1 MRVQDA
7 NPAPAGAANGDAPPA
22 PAKGRNPPK
31 KRGAGAGGGRVKV
44 KKARVL
50 PAAARAWRLHVRKI
64 VRTCGHT
71 GTLEQDCA
79 SSCISCAVRAVNFV
93 IKVKK

>member
-7 NPAPAGAANGDAPPA
+7 KPATAGTADGSPAG
-22 PAKGRNPPK
+22 RNAPK
-31 KRGAGAGGGRVKV
+31 KRVAGAGGGRIKV

-71 GTLEQDCA
+71 VTREQDCA

-93 IKVKK
+93 IKVKAKK